1 MTGQGRAG
9 APLSQPV
16 LDAMR
21 AGLLRLGCGGM
32 ADLLGRGKVTPAEC
46 VSHIRRERNPDDYE
60 ATARL
65 REQAGPG
72 TVGEAEAE
80 RLRAVAAEARA
91 FLAQHGGD
99 RS

>member
-1 MTGQGRAG
+1 MT
-9 APLSQPV
+9 PVPVPV

-21 AGLLRLGCGGM
+21 ERLCRLGCTVM
-32 ADLLGRGKVTPAEC
+32 ADRLESGRATPAEC
-46 VSHIRRERNPDDYE
+46 VEHVRRHRDPDGYE

-91 FLAQHGGD
+91 FLRDHGNEGGED
-99 RS
+99 AG